1 VDDEFCFHG
10 RVNELG
16 LWTDGEDDGTEW
28 VGDAGFYGF
37 TVFSVWIL
45 EFWGLLE
52 NQGVVDFPRGT

>member
-1 VDDEFCFHG
+1 
-10 RVNELG
+10 LG